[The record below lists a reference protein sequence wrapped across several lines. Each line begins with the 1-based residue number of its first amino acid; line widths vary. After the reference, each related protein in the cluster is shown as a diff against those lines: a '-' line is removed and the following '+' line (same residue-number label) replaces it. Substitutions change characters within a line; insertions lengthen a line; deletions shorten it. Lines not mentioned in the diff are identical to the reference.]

1 MQCLIHEYIY
11 MFTSEI
17 VNEEEEELEA
27 SLEFIDDGSRI
38 VADVLGKAVTI
49 MSKSD
54 VSLDDSW

>member
-1 MQCLIHEYIY
+1 MNKIC
-11 MFTSEI
+11 SEREL
-17 VNEEEEELEA
+17 VNEEEEEEELA